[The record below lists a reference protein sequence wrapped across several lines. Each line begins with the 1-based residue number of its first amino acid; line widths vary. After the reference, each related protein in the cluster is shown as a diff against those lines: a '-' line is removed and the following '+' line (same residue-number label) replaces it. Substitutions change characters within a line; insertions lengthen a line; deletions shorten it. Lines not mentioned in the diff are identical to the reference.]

1 MLGPYKEIKPQIYTT
16 SVTWATYLHCTSLSC
31 LWARQ
36 RSAQQKLYTTEPAQF
51 ILIAASLTC
60 CQTSIILIL
69 IFHRLRNNSEGKS
82 TPVPSDFI
90 DQAQRTLH
98 DSGGTCKK
106 HTVCSLL
113 RKFTIASAGGW
124 DALDLATG
132 SQSVWLRRLT
142 PQRTAYPTVLQ
153 SSSLLPSRVRRCG
166 FLPHQRQGSLRKKP
180 PCQKTRVKK
189 DYRCICVIVWQGS

>member
-1 MLGPYKEIKPQIYTT
+1 MVVRTDASRSFHSSSTHAHFPSRSSGLGQTNGIVVCKDSLLMLGPYKEIKPQIYTT

-69 IFHRLRNNSEGKS
+69 IFHRLRNNREGKF

-90 DQAQRTLH
+90 DQAQCTLR
-98 DSGGTCKK
+98 DSGDTCRK
-106 HTVCSLL
+106 H
-113 RKFTIASAGGW
+113 IA
-124 DALDLATG
+124 
-132 SQSVWLRRLT
+132 Q
-142 PQRTAYPTVLQ
+142 
-153 SSSLLPSRVRRCG
+153 
-166 FLPHQRQGSLRKKP
+166 F
-180 PCQKTRVKK
+180 
-189 DYRCICVIVWQGS
+189 IVQCKC

>member
-1 MLGPYKEIKPQIYTT
+1 MHHICNLGP
-16 SVTWATYLHCTSLSC
+16 C
-31 LWARQ
+31 LWAARLYN
-36 RSAQQKLYTTEPAQF
+36 RAQL
-51 ILIAASLTC
+51 ILIAASCRPTLLPNYHH
-60 CQTSIILIL
+60 LI
-69 IFHRLRNNSEGKS
+69 HRLRNNSEGKLS
-82 TPVPSDFI
+82 SIPSDFI

-132 SQSVWLRRLT
+132 SQSVWLMRLT